1 MKRDE
6 KAKIAVCFVV
16 AVALIAGFWLA
27 LEQIEAHLGVGTVKA
42 ENAQLSWEEESGQAQ
57 GTLKLAGDKYDY
69 QHEFETYLI
78 MGTDA
83 SGNEKTEDK
92 GYQGDMADF
101 ILLAVFDRTDDTY
114 GFIQLDRDTMTEV
127 TLLLEDNTGM
137 ATADLQL
144 CTAHWYGGDEAA
156 GCENTVQA
164 VKKMLGGLPIDG
176 YCSIDMEDIP
186 TLNHL
191 VGGVEVT
198 LEDDFTQS
206 DKEMVKGATLTLTD
220 EQAYLYIRGRY
231 GVGDETNA
239 SRMKRQKQYM
249 HAFFEKVKVRMQ
261 EDRSFINDAYKQME
275 DVAVTDISGKQVSR
289 LTKLIMEGESKGIR
303 EFEGTYKLGQAL
315 GDGLDHNEFYIDKES
330 KIQVMTEMY
339 GLEKREPKKSK

>member
-101 ILLAVFDRTDDTY
+101 LLLAVFDRTDDTY

-127 TLLLEDNTGM
+127 TLLLEVLSVYLKTR
-137 ATADLQL
+137 
-144 CTAHWYGGDEAA
+144 W
-156 GCENTVQA
+156 
-164 VKKMLGGLPIDG
+164 KKL
-176 YCSIDMEDIP
+176 
-186 TLNHL
+186 
-191 VGGVEVT
+191 
-198 LEDDFTQS
+198 
-206 DKEMVKGATLTLTD
+206 
-220 EQAYLYIRGRY
+220 
-231 GVGDETNA
+231 
-239 SRMKRQKQYM
+239 
-249 HAFFEKVKVRMQ
+249 
-261 EDRSFINDAYKQME
+261 
-275 DVAVTDISGKQVSR
+275 
-289 LTKLIMEGESKGIR
+289 
-303 EFEGTYKLGQAL
+303 
-315 GDGLDHNEFYIDKES
+315 
-330 KIQVMTEMY
+330 
-339 GLEKREPKKSK
+339 